1 MAMHPSP
8 ASPRLWRWLAVAAV
22 LALLL
27 VAYWIALQRIGAHL
41 GDSVEQA
48 LRPVPGLDEPTPLAN

>member
-8 ASPRLWRWLAVAAV
+8 TPARLWRWLAVAAL

-27 VAYWIALQRIGAHL
+27 GAYWIALQRIGAHI

-48 LRPVPGLDEPTPLAN
+48 LRPVPGLEEPTPLAN